1 MQLIFVYL
9 VCIAAVYSGRAAA
22 LSWLFLLTVEYLPE
36 DVHIVDLM
44 ENSSLPLYG

>member
-9 VCIAAVYSGRAAA
+9 GCIAAVYSGRAAA
-22 LSWLFLLTVEYLPE
+22 LSWLFLPTAEYLPE
-36 DVHIVDLM
+36 DVHIVDMM